1 MIQRISGVIAA
12 ATAIR
17 QFQKKDGTL
26 SDQAT
31 LHIQQVTG
39 DVYPQEIAVKV
50 TGELAQFARM
60 VGYNVEVDYVVR
72 VFNFTKM
79 GEQMIGNDVYARNI
93 KVATPE
99 VRGEGL
105 VVSSEVRG
113 EGLEVRDNISHPNSL
128 TPNALTPNPLT
139 PNALTPNALTPNP
152 LLSLPAPAQQLALPA
167 PAQVND
173 NDTAKAYD
181 TLRYDNM
188 PSPSHSLTPNL

>member
-105 VVSSEVRG
+105 
-113 EGLEVRDNISHPNSL
+113 EVRDNISHPNSL
-128 TPNALTPNPLT
+128 TPNALTPNALT

-173 NDTAKAYD
+173 NDMAKAYD

>member
-17 QFQKKDGTL
+17 QFQKKDGTF

-79 GEQMIGNDVYARNI
+79 GEQMIGNDIYARNI
-93 KVATPE
+93 KVAGAT
-99 VRGEGL
+99 
-105 VVSSEVRG
+105 
-113 EGLEVRDNISHPNSL
+113 
-128 TPNALTPNPLT
+128 
-139 PNALTPNALTPNP
+139 
-152 LLSLPAPAQQLALPA
+152 APQPLALPA
-167 PAQVND
+167 PAQPAGLLPAPQSD
-173 NDTAKAYD
+173 GDLPY
-181 TLRYDNM
+181 
-188 PSPSHSLTPNL
+188 

>member
-17 QFQKKDGTL
+17 QFQKKDGTF

-93 KVATPE
+93 KVA
-99 VRGEGL
+99 
-105 VVSSEVRG
+105 
-113 EGLEVRDNISHPNSL
+113 
-128 TPNALTPNPLT
+128 NAPALPAAPQPL
-139 PNALTPNALTPNP
+139 A
-152 LLSLPAPAQQLALPA
+152 LPAPAQQLALPA
-167 PAQVND
+167 PAPD
-173 NDTAKAYD
+173 GDLPY
-181 TLRYDNM
+181 
-188 PSPSHSLTPNL
+188 